1 VGGDT
6 KGAADVTIEEQ
17 EAAELEKLKAEQE
30 AAGRA
35 FKQAP
40 DDMSRGA
47 SESELH
53 IESHSSTPPSPGF
66 GAFIKAQQARAS
78 AAEAHAMDE
87 VVEEVLS
94 SESRALVEDALQY
107 RERQYRESRQ
117 AAAAGAVM
125 EEVITDLVAQECWE
139 LVREEVNNAAT
150 VVAQGVVAQ
159 EMIEAVLF
167 EDCQACAQDA
177 TQAEVLRRENQDV
190 AATLVAQE
198 MIEALVAEECHAQAK
213 EECQAKERAEAC
225 RRAGEEDDERDEED
239 LSKANTRNREEE
251 GEEEEEEGGQGEEE
265 GKEEDE
271 EEEMRRQQEQC
282 IMMRRMV
289 AR

>member
-1 VGGDT
+1 MGGDT

-107 RERQYRESRQ
+107 RESRQ

-150 VVAQGVVAQ
+150 VVAQGAVAQ

-225 RRAGEEDDERDEED
+225 RRAGEEDDERDED
-239 LSKANTRNREEE
+239 VWGRE
-251 GEEEEEEGGQGEEE
+251 
-265 GKEEDE
+265 
-271 EEEMRRQQEQC
+271 RSSRH
-282 IMMRRMV
+282 RHP
-289 AR
+289 